1 MPSYLLFTILY
12 FIVICIWL
20 QHCIYGGCIFST
32 IESKLIGDKYSIW
45 DPILD
50 IFHINITPESTGG
63 LFLLVSSA
71 AVFVLTCEFAGKTI
85 HFITAL
91 ISSQLVDA

>member
-50 IFHINITPESTGG
+50 IFHINLHKDSFNEIHYTCLYLLSKICKLQQKLV
-63 LFLLVSSA
+63 LF
-71 AVFVLTCEFAGKTI
+71 
-85 HFITAL
+85 
-91 ISSQLVDA
+91 